1 MKTVDLPE
9 EPAAPSQ
16 RETMTPLD
24 APPSQAVTTDQVAE
38 IAGLAARAC
47 RGERAAFE
55 QLIDRFQAD
64 IFRMVYYRT
73 RSRMD
78 AEDLTQEIFLQAYRH
93 VNRLQDPERF
103 RAWLYTIAAN
113 RVRDFLRKRRLLSFF
128 VTAIEDEPPG
138 IPDRQAHADPGSLDR
153 LIQREFWSE
162 LQRLAAQ
169 LSRWER
175 EVFFLRFIDELS
187 LREIAEVLKKSESA
201 VKTHLY
207 RALQKFKENREL
219 LALLQGESP

>member
-1 MKTVDLPE
+1 
-9 EPAAPSQ
+9 
-16 RETMTPLD
+16 MTPLD
-24 APPSQAVTTDQVAE
+24 APPPQAASTDQFAE
-38 IAGLAARAC
+38 VAGLAARAR
-47 RGERAAFE
+47 RGEQAAFE
-55 QLIDRFQAD
+55 QLIDRFQAE

-78 AEDLTQEIFLQAYRH
+78 AEDLTQEIFMQAYRH
-93 VNRLQDPERF
+93 VNRLQNPERF

-113 RVRDFLRKRRLLSFF
+113 RVRDFLRRRRVLSFF
-128 VTAIEDEPPG
+128 VTATEDEPEDF
-138 IPDRQAHADPGSLDR
+138 PDRQAHAAPGTLDR

-175 EVFFLRFIDELS
+175 EVFFLRFIDQLS

-219 LALLQGESP
+219 MALLQGESL

>member
-1 MKTVDLPE
+1 
-9 EPAAPSQ
+9 
-16 RETMTPLD
+16 MTPLD
-24 APPSQAVTTDQVAE
+24 APPPQAVTTDQVAE
-38 IAGLAARAC
+38 VAGLAARAR
-47 RGERAAFE
+47 RGEREAFE
-55 QLIDRFQAD
+55 QLIDRFQAE

-73 RSRMD
+73 GSRMD
-78 AEDLTQEIFLQAYRH
+78 AEDLTQEIFMQAYRH

-103 RAWLYTIAAN
+103 RAWLYTIASN
-113 RVRDFLRKRRLLSFF
+113 RVRDFLRRRRLLSFF
-128 VTAIEDEPPG
+128 VTITEEEPLD

-153 LIQREFWSE
+153 LLRKEFWSE

-207 RALQKFKENREL
+207 RALEKFKENREL
-219 LALLQGESP
+219 LALLQGDSP

>member
-1 MKTVDLPE
+1 
-9 EPAAPSQ
+9 
-16 RETMTPLD
+16 MTPLD
-24 APPSQAVTTDQVAE
+24 APPPQAVTTDQVAE
-38 IAGLAARAC
+38 VAGLAARAC
-47 RGERAAFE
+47 RGEREAFE
-55 QLIDRFQAD
+55 QLIDRFQAE

-78 AEDLTQEIFLQAYRH
+78 AEDLTQDIFMQAYRY

-103 RAWLYTIAAN
+103 RAWLYSIAAN
-113 RVRDFLRKRRLLSFF
+113 RVRDFLRRRRLLSFF
-128 VTAIEDEPPG
+128 ITITEEEPPD

-153 LIQREFWSE
+153 LLRKEFWSE

-169 LSRWER
+169 LSKWER
-175 EVFFLRFIDELS
+175 EVFFLRFIDQLS
-187 LREIAEVLKKSESA
+187 LREIAEVLQKSESA

-219 LALLQGESP
+219 LALLQGDSP

>member
-1 MKTVDLPE
+1 
-9 EPAAPSQ
+9 
-16 RETMTPLD
+16 MTPLD
-24 APPSQAVTTDQVAE
+24 APPPQAVSTDQSTEV
-38 IAGLAARAC
+38 AGLAARAC
-47 RGERAAFE
+47 GGERAAFE
-55 QLIDRFQAD
+55 QLIDRFQAQ

-73 RSRMD
+73 SSRMD
-78 AEDLTQEIFLQAYRH
+78 AEDLTQEIFIQAYQH
-93 VNRLQDPERF
+93 VNRLQDPKRF

-113 RVRDFLRKRRLLSFF
+113 RVRDFLRRRRMLSFF
-128 VTAIEDEPPG
+128 VTATEDEPLD
-138 IPDRQAHADPGSLDR
+138 IPDRQTHANPGSLDR

-175 EVFFLRFIDELS
+175 EVFFLRFIDQLS
-187 LREIAEVLKKSESA
+187 LREIAEVLNKSESA

-219 LALLQGESP
+219 IVLLQGEAP

>member
-1 MKTVDLPE
+1 
-9 EPAAPSQ
+9 
-16 RETMTPLD
+16 MTPLD
-24 APPSQAVTTDQVAE
+24 APPPQAVGADQVTDV
-38 IAGLAARAC
+38 AGLAARAR

-55 QLIDRFQAD
+55 QLIDRFQAE

-78 AEDLTQEIFLQAYRH
+78 AEDLTQEIFMQAYRH

-113 RVRDFLRKRRLLSFF
+113 RVRDFLRRRRLLSFF
-128 VTAIEDEPPG
+128 VTATEDEPPDF
-138 IPDRQAHADPGSLDR
+138 PDRQAHADPGSLDR
-153 LIQREFWSE
+153 LLQREFWSE

-187 LREIAEVLKKSESA
+187 LREIAEVLKKSDSA

-219 LALLQGESP
+219 MALLQGESP